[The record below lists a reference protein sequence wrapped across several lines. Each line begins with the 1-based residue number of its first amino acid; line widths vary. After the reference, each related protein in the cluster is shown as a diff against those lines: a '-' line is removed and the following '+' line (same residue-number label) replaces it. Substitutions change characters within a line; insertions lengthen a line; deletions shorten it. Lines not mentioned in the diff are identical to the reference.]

1 MGRYLV
7 LLRTIER
14 IYVYFSLKK
23 IKKYLIE
30 NCLLDKLGS
39 IDFWNEH
46 HYFLTANYMI
56 IIKKEIVYA
65 FPYSEIEKIDKKSNV
80 HLHGPNSRIEEY
92 LYITTKTNE
101 FKVLIS
107 TTLLVGEE
115 YRDISH
121 YLLNKNPNIKVN
133 SS

>member
-1 MGRYLV
+1 M
-7 LLRTIER
+7 
-14 IYVYFSLKK
+14 KK
-23 IKKYLIE
+23 IKKYLTE
-30 NCLLDKLGS
+30 NRLLDKLGS

-56 IIKKEIVYA
+56 IIKNEIVYA
-65 FPYSEIEKIDKKSNV
+65 FPYSEIERIDKKSNV
-80 HLHGPNSRIEEY
+80 HLRGSSSRVEEY
-92 LYITTKTNE
+92 LYIMTKTNE

-115 YRDISH
+115 YRDISD

-133 SS
+133 SA